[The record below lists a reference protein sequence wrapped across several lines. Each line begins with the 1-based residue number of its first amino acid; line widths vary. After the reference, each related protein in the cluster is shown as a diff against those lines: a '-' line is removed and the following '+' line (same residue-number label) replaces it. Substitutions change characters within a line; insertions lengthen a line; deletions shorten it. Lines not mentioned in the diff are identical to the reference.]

1 MRYKIET
8 ERENLFDVNMVIAM
22 RVRVEGKLLFEELE
36 KAFYKAVASYEILNS
51 KVVIEENGDAFY
63 VDCERPLSSFSESPL
78 GFEELIIA
86 NEGLRFRIEEG
97 EYIRGFLSP
106 DGIVFLM
113 HHLGGDGKSLLYFIE
128 TFMRL
133 LAGEDVS
140 YVAFENL
147 PVSALPKE
155 SKLPYLYRQFVKYW
169 NKRWAH
175 QRRVFTYADMD
186 KAYSVFWKV
195 HKTKTVVEEY
205 SSDALTD
212 LLAKSKEAGCSLTSY
227 LVALWIKDMP
237 YRADVGFA
245 VDGRL
250 TANRSMG
257 NFATGIHISYRY
269 NGKLSVGEN
278 AVKINKL
285 MKKRLADPR
294 VKYSVLHFIGEIDP
308 ALIDTLSL
316 EAVGTYHTRDTAR
329 FADIMNYGQNVKK
342 KDLSITN
349 LMRSDIRTEFGY
361 FRISDIA
368 FVPPV
373 VSYGKNLIGIITV
386 NDKMIVTHHVLEDR
400 KRIGYV
406 QSVFA

>member
-22 RVRVEGKLLFEELE
+22 RVRIDGEVLFEELE
-36 KAFYKAVASYEILNS
+36 KAFNKVVAAYEILNS
-51 KVVIEENGDAFY
+51 KVVIEDNGDAFY
-63 VDCERPLSSFSESPL
+63 VDCERPMSSFKNSSL
-78 GFEELIIA
+78 GFEELINA
-86 NEGLRFRIEEG
+86 NEGIRFHIEEG
-97 EYIRGFLSP
+97 EFIRGFLSP
-106 DGIVFLM
+106 DGLVFLM
-113 HHLGGDGKSLLYFIE
+113 HHLSGDGKSLLYFIE
-128 TFMRL
+128 TFL
-133 LAGEDVS
+133 SILSGEEVNS
-140 YVAFENL
+140 VAFEYL
-147 PVSALPKE
+147 PVAALPE
-155 SKLPYLYRQFVKYW
+155 DSELPYLYKQFVKFW
-169 NKRWAH
+169 NKRWAR
-175 QRRVFTYADMD
+175 QRRIFTYADMD
-186 KAYSVFWKV
+186 KAYLDFWKD
-195 HKTKTVVEEY
+195 HKTKTVVDEY
-205 SSDALTD
+205 SSDTLED

-237 YRADVGFA
+237 YKADVGFA

-250 TANRSMG
+250 NVSRSMG

-308 ALIDTLSL
+308 TLIDTLSL
-316 EAVGTYHTRDTAR
+316 EAVGAFHTRDTAR

-342 KDLSITN
+342 KNLSITN
-349 LMRSDIRTEFGY
+349 LMRSDIRTEFGK

-386 NDKMIVTHHVLEDR
+386 NDKMIVTHHTMEETND
-400 KRIGYV
+400 KT
-406 QSVFA
+406 